1 MIIRILRWLGK
12 NISTLLVALLLALVV
27 WVSAVLSADPNVNCD
42 LGRQVPIELIGKDPG
57 LKVMSNIPGTVKLSL
72 LAPQTV
78 CNELKSQLDS
88 VSAWVDLTGLPAG
101 EFDLPVQVQISQSL
115 VRQVGQDPET
125 LKITL
130 EGLVSQEFP
139 VSLAVTGEPPL
150 GYKAGTPKI
159 DPQIVMISGPLSLV
173 SKVKEA
179 RAAINIDGAT
189 QTITQPVAVNPMD
202 DSGRAVTG
210 IAVSPSS
217 VVVSQPISL
226 LGGYRNVIVK
236 VVTTGNVASGYRLT
250 NYFVSPSS
258 VIVFSSDP
266 KLVNA
271 LPGYIE
277 TQPLDLTNADDDFES
292 LLELNLPEGV
302 SSVGDSKVLVQ
313 VSIAAIESSMTV
325 SLPVEM
331 IGLEP
336 GLEGTISP
344 ASVDVIIA
352 GPVPVLNSLK
362 PNDIRVKVD
371 LTGYGVGVHQIIP
384 EVDFL
389 PVRVQVVSIL
399 PATVEVTIVNAP
411 TATPTRVVPVT
422 PTPSPTPDLNP

>member
-1 MIIRILRWLGK
+1 MVIRILRWLGK
-12 NISTLLVALLLALVV
+12 NIGTLLVALLLALVV
-27 WVSAVLSADPNVNCD
+27 WVSAVLSSDPNVDCD
-42 LGRQVPIELIGKDPG
+42 LGRQIPIEQIGKDPG
-57 LKVMSNIPGTVKLSL
+57 LKVMSNVPSSVTLKL

-78 CNELKSQLDS
+78 CNELRSQPDS
-88 VSAWVDLTGLPAG
+88 VNAWVDLTGLKAG
-101 EFDLPVQVQISQSL
+101 EFDVPVQVQISQSL
-115 VRQVGQDPET
+115 VRQVSQDPEI

-130 EGLVSQEFP
+130 EELVSQEFP
-139 VSLAVTGEPPL
+139 VTLAVTGEAPL
-150 GYKAGTPKI
+150 GYKSGTPKI
-159 DPQIVMISGPLSLV
+159 DPETVLISGPHSLV
-173 SKVKEA
+173 TKVKEA

-189 QTITQPVAVNPMD
+189 QTITQTVAVSPVD
-202 DSGRAVTG
+202 ESGRVVTG

-217 VVVSQPISL
+217 VTVTQPINL

-277 TQPLDLTNADDDFES
+277 TQPLDLTNTDDDFES

-313 VSIAAIESSMTV
+313 VSIAAIESSMTI
-325 SLPVEM
+325 SLPVEV
-331 IGLEP
+331 IRLEP
-336 GLEGTISP
+336 GLEATVSP

-371 LTGYGVGVHQIIP
+371 LAGYGVGVHQIIP

-389 PVRVQVVSIL
+389 PSRVQVVSIL
-399 PATVEVTIVNAP
+399 PATVEVTVTNAP
-411 TATPTRVVPVT
+411 TATPTSIVPVT
-422 PTPSPTPDLNP
+422 PTPSPVPARNP

>member
-1 MIIRILRWLGK
+1 MVIRILRWLGK
-12 NISTLLVALLLALVV
+12 NIVTLLVALLLALVV
-27 WVSAVLSADPNVNCD
+27 WVSAVLSADPNVDCN
-42 LGRQVPIELIGKDPG
+42 LGRQVPIELVGKDPA
-57 LKVMSNIPGTVKLSL
+57 LKVMSNVPGSVTLKL

-78 CNELKSQLDS
+78 CNELSSQPDS
-88 VSAWVDLTGLPAG
+88 VRAWVDLTGLPAG
-101 EFDLPVQVQISQSL
+101 EFDVPVQVQISQSL
-115 VRQVGQDPET
+115 VRQVSQDPET
-125 LKITL
+125 LKIML
-130 EGLVSQEFP
+130 EELVSQELP
-139 VSLAVTGEPPL
+139 VTLTVTGEAPM
-150 GYKAGTPKI
+150 GYKAGTPTI
-159 DPQIVMISGPLSLV
+159 DPETVMISGPLSLV

-179 RAAINIDGAT
+179 RAAITIDGAT
-189 QTITQPVAVNPMD
+189 QTITQTVLVSPVD
-202 DSGRAVTG
+202 ESGRVVTG

-217 VVVSQPISL
+217 VTVTQPINL

-271 LPGYIE
+271 LPGYVE
-277 TQPLDLTNADDDFES
+277 TQPLDLTNTDDDFES
-292 LLELNLPEGV
+292 LLELNLPAGV

-313 VSIAAIESSMTV
+313 VSIAAIESSMTI
-325 SLPVEM
+325 SLPVE
-331 IGLEP
+331 ILGLEP
-336 GLEGTISP
+336 GLEGTVSP
-344 ASVDVIIA
+344 AAVDVIIA

-389 PVRVQVVSIL
+389 PSRVQVVSIL
-399 PATVEVTIVNAP
+399 PATVEVTVVNAP
-411 TATPTRVVPVT
+411 TLTPTKNAPGT
-422 PTPSPTPDLNP
+422 PTPSPAPARNP